1 MKRRMGFVSNSS
13 SCSFVV
19 IGYKIS
25 KDNHIKEKLMEFFNK
40 DAWNEYKETYISDW
54 ENADQYEKNDAFL
67 DCQDFL
73 PFDVYDNEEDG
84 YSSNTHMVIGD
95 EIARSDDNQM
105 EQEEISVDRL
115 TKDDIKLVEF
125 FDDNVIDYEKIVLTG
140 TRMC

>member
-1 MKRRMGFVSNSS
+1 MGFVSNSS